1 MMDGACSLSVSTTSC
16 FSVVKPSGHQQ
27 PHETES
33 EVEAVM
39 IPLAVKLY
47 RAEYFTAAL
56 TEHVRPYSNT
66 CTRYEQTYKGSTH
79 CVQQQ
84 ISSLITVD
92 GKLLNGSRDVI
103 RVWLIN

>member
-47 RAEYFTAAL
+47 RTEYFTAAL
-56 TEHVRPYSNT
+56 TEHVRPYSDTHVHGMNRHT
-66 CTRYEQTYKGSTH
+66 KGLH
-79 CVQQQ
+79 
-84 ISSLITVD
+84 TVS
-92 GKLLNGSRDVI
+92 NNR
-103 RVWLIN
+103 